1 MSDQPIRSHDGQ
13 GGRSSFGNSRGFSFD
28 SDSRSAF
35 GNARGFSFD
44 SDNYFGRS
52 PTARH
57 YETKSHRFHHAPDE
71 YDDFDDDFDNDY
83 DEEDFMQN
91 DESFGME

>member
-1 MSDQPIRSHDGQ
+1 MINWIIKESILC
-13 GGRSSFGNSRGFSFD
+13 
-28 SDSRSAF
+28 
-35 GNARGFSFD
+35 
-44 SDNYFGRS
+44 
-52 PTARH
+52 
-57 YETKSHRFHHAPDE
+57 DE